1 MGVIAKTVGTTLV
14 AGGIFVAG
22 IWTGGANL
30 DRTKDVVDEMVSI
43 IVDTDTENKEL
54 KIEKQRLENLVADL
68 TEQIEGNNNG
78 NGNIAKGLKKQLEEA
93 KAELEAVKT
102 ELANSQSEVEK
113 ANEEIDKANAEAEA
127 LRIYAE
133 QELEKVKE
141 LTGK

>member
-22 IWTGGANL
+22 IWTGGADL
-30 DRTKDVVDEMVSI
+30 DRTKDVVDEMATI
-43 IVDTDTENKEL
+43 IVDTDTENKDL
-54 KIEKQRLENLVADL
+54 KTEKQRLENLVADL
-68 TEQIEGNNNG
+68 TEQIEGNG

-93 KAELEAVKT
+93 KAELEVVKT

-113 ANEEIDKANAEAEA
+113 ANDEIDKANKEAEE

-133 QELEKVKE
+133 QKLQEVKE